1 MILDTMFGKFSKTYC
16 TVLQFCINITEESN
30 SSFHVIQSFRDI
42 LSHTTVVM
50 SVETVLLDFQVPPS
64 MDDVVYVRDV
74 ATVATCVAE
83 ALRQDCLEQGCIS
96 SAFSYASIYS
106 GPKDC
111 MFTIK
116 HYFREGLITLT
127 LEYFKVTNNLEG
139 TNGVI

>member
-1 MILDTMFGKFSKTYC
+1 
-16 TVLQFCINITEESN
+16 
-30 SSFHVIQSFRDI
+30 
-42 LSHTTVVM
+42 M
-50 SVETVLLDFQVPPS
+50 SVESVLLDFQVPPS
-64 MDDVVYVRDV
+64 LDDAVYVRDV

-127 LEYFKVTNNLEG
+127 LEYFKVTTDSLPRDKYSKASYCRS
-139 TNGVI
+139 TARTP

>member
-1 MILDTMFGKFSKTYC
+1 MFGKFSKTYC

>member
-1 MILDTMFGKFSKTYC
+1 
-16 TVLQFCINITEESN
+16 
-30 SSFHVIQSFRDI
+30 
-42 LSHTTVVM
+42 M
-50 SVETVLLDFQVPPS
+50 SVESVLLDFQVPPS
-64 MDDVVYVRDV
+64 LDDAVYVRDV

-127 LEYFKVTNNLEG
+127 LEYFKVTEPTTFPGRRNYKVSYCRSTARMPSCTATIISSG
-139 TNGVI
+139 WRG

>member
-1 MILDTMFGKFSKTYC
+1 
-16 TVLQFCINITEESN
+16 
-30 SSFHVIQSFRDI
+30 
-42 LSHTTVVM
+42 M

-64 MDDVVYVRDV
+64 MDDAVYVRDV

-96 SAFSYASIYS
+96 SAFSYAPIYS

-127 LEYFKVTNNLEG
+127 LEYFKVTSYNVPERRRNIKR
-139 TNGVI
+139 VIADQQRGFPDVRLRSYREDGEADQEESGHQPGLQFASNQEMSS

>member
-1 MILDTMFGKFSKTYC
+1 M
-16 TVLQFCINITEESN
+16 
-30 SSFHVIQSFRDI
+30 
-42 LSHTTVVM
+42 
-50 SVETVLLDFQVPPS
+50 ETVLLDFQVSPCL
-64 MDDVVYVRDV
+64 DDVVYVRDV

-127 LEYFKVTNNLEG
+127 LEYFKVKTDSLPREKYSKASYCRS
-139 TNGVI
+139 TARTP